1 MSNEVK
7 SVLLAVGVPFAGV
20 LGGIVYLSDSE
31 FTVLGFPVLFAW
43 LFLWM
48 PLTSLCMHL
57 AWCLFDRAD
66 FEELERADL
75 AADRA
80 ARESGAEA
88 A

>member
-31 FTVLGFPVLFAW
+31 AAVLGFPVLFAW

-57 AWCLFDRAD
+57 AWRFFDRDD
-66 FEELERADL
+66 FGELERFDL
-75 AADRA
+75 AADQA
-80 ARESGAEA
+80 SRESGVDA

>member
-7 SVLLAVGVPFAGV
+7 SVLIAVGVPFAGV
-20 LGGIVYLSDSE
+20 LGGIAYLSDSE
-31 FTVLGFPVLFAW
+31 STVLGFPVLFAW

-48 PLTSLCMHL
+48 PLTSLCMHV
-57 AWCLFDRAD
+57 AWRFFDRAD

-75 AADRA
+75 AADHA
-80 ARESGAEA
+80 AREAGAEA